1 MSNYEYGMGKKRGP
15 YGTNKGDQWLAPG
28 SPMQEMLDAQ
38 GEGLILVHWIND
50 DGEEAIYTTSNPEMI
65 AEARAGH
72 ERYVAE
78 EAGRN

>member
-1 MSNYEYGMGKKRGP
+1 
-15 YGTNKGDQWLAPG
+15 
-28 SPMQEMLDAQ
+28 MLDAQ
-38 GEGLILVHWIND
+38 GEGRILVHWIND

-65 AEARAGH
+65 AEAQAGH